1 MMMIREADPAPQT
14 AAPIDMLEQYFDAQG
29 WAYDRHGDE
38 EIVAQVDAAW
48 GEYELRGLWRDED
61 RVLQFVG
68 LPGLK
73 AAPEQRAHAYE
84 LLGLINEGLW
94 LGHFDLWTGDGTIL
108 FRHAA
113 LVGGDEEE
121 PVLSLAQAE
130 ALVEAALDECD
141 RYYPA
146 FDFLI
151 DKGHP
156 PVDALRMAMTDTA
169 GEA

>member
-1 MMMIREADPAPQT
+1 MMIIEAEPAAHT
-14 AAPIDMLEQYFDAQG
+14 AAPIDMLESYFQGQG
-29 WAYDRHGDE
+29 WSFDRHGDE
-38 EIVAQVDAAW
+38 EIVAEVEAAW
-48 GEYELRGLWRDED
+48 GQYELRGLWREED

-73 AAPEQRAHAYE
+73 AEPEQRAQAYE

-121 PVLSLAQAE
+121 AALSLAQAE
-130 ALVEAALDECD
+130 TLVEAALDECD

-146 FDFLI
+146 FDFLLNQGK
-151 DKGHP
+151 DAA
-156 PVDALRMAMTDTA
+156 DALRMALTDTA

>member
-1 MMMIREADPAPQT
+1 MMIIEAEAAAPT
-14 AAPIDMLEQYFDAQG
+14 AAPIDMLEHYFQSQG
-29 WAYDRHGDE
+29 WAFDRNGDE
-38 EIVAQVDAAW
+38 EIVAQVEAAW
-48 GEYELRGLWRDED
+48 GEYELRGLWREED

-73 AAPEQRAHAYE
+73 AEPQHRTAAYE

-113 LVGGDEEE
+113 LIGGEEDE
-121 PVLSLAQAE
+121 PALSLAQAE

-146 FDFLI
+146 FDFLLEQG
-151 DKGHP
+151 KAP
-156 PVDALRMAMTDTA
+156 ADAFRMALTDTA

>member
-1 MMMIREADPAPQT
+1 MMIIEAEPAAHT
-14 AAPIDMLEQYFDAQG
+14 DAPIDMLEQYFMSQG
-29 WAYDRHGDE
+29 WPYDRNGDE

-48 GEYELRGLWRDED
+48 GEYELRGLWREED

-73 AAPEQRAHAYE
+73 ADAEHRAQAYE

-113 LVGGDEEE
+113 LVGGEEDE
-121 PVLSLAQAE
+121 PALSLAQAE
-130 ALVEAALDECD
+130 TLVEAALDECD

-146 FDFLI
+146 FDFLLEHGK
-151 DKGHP
+151 DAP
-156 PVDALRMAMTDTA
+156 EALRMALTDTA

>member
-1 MMMIREADPAPQT
+1 MMIMETEPAAQT
-14 AAPIDMLEQYFDAQG
+14 AAPIDMLEQYFLLQG
-29 WAYDRHGDE
+29 WPFDRNGDE

-48 GEYELRGLWRDED
+48 GEYELRGLWREDD

-73 AAPEQRAHAYE
+73 AELHLRASAYE

-113 LVGGDEEE
+113 FVGGDEDE
-121 PVLSLAQAE
+121 PGLSLAQAE
-130 ALVEAALDECD
+130 AFVEAALDECD

-146 FDFLI
+146 FNFLI
-151 DKGHP
+151 QQGKGAAE
-156 PVDALRMAMTDTA
+156 ALRMALTDTA

>member
-1 MMMIREADPAPQT
+1 MMITEAETATHT
-14 AAPIDMLEQYFDAQG
+14 AAPIDMLEQYFVAQG
-29 WAYDRHGDE
+29 WPYDRNGDE
-38 EIVAQVDAAW
+38 EIVAQVEAAW

-68 LPGLK
+68 LPGLR
-73 AAPEQRAHAYE
+73 AEPEQRGGAYE

-121 PVLSLAQAE
+121 AALSLAQAE
-130 ALVEAALDECD
+130 TLVEAALDECD

-146 FDFLI
+146 FDFLLTQGK
-151 DKGHP
+151 DAP
-156 PVDALRMAMTDTA
+156 EALRMALTDTA